1 MLSFFLFHQKI
12 VRATGGLDGVRDQ
25 GVIESALNRAL
36 QSFDG
41 KELYV
46 GIEKKIAI
54 TGYSFIKNHGF
65 VDGNIRIGVAVMLL
79 LLRIN
84 QIKIQY
90 SQAELVELGLQS
102 AAGTITED
110 EFEQMD
116 YQTSSGIVT

>member
-1 MLSFFLFHQKI
+1 
-12 VRATGGLDGVRDQ
+12 
-25 GVIESALNRAL
+25 
-36 QSFDG
+36 
-41 KELYV
+41 
-46 GIEKKIAI
+46 
-54 TGYSFIKNHGF
+54 
-65 VDGNIRIGVAVMLL
+65 MLL